1 MQDFLYCLP
10 CLPLVGLALATETIV
25 LASELASAIETMRG
39 IGSLLLGLPGWQD
52 SALVWLDEA
61 EMEQRVFATRLL
73 ADRFE
78 YDFSTCPF

>member
-1 MQDFLYCLP
+1 MQDLLYCLP
-10 CLPLVGLALATETIV
+10 CWPLVGLALATETV
-25 LASELASAIETMRG
+25 LLASELGSAIENMRDM
-39 IGSLLLGLPGWQD
+39 GSLLLGLTGWQE